1 MRGRYPALCL
11 MLALALTGCGK
22 RQSVDQHAPASGPA
36 TAPAAAA
43 PRGGGAEQKAAEQAS
58 DQPSKITRM
67 NEDGSETVEDVP
79 SDSGVHNPLL
89 AAVAST
95 IAVSTSTASAATVSN
110 SWQDGV
116 NYTRIVPAQPTEAP
130 AGQVEVL
137 EFFWY
142 ACPHCYALDPLVES
156 WKKTKP
162 AYITFTRVHVLW
174 SEGHRSLAR
183 LFYTLDSM
191 GKLDQLHAEI
201 FREIHVNNNPLIAA
215 NPNDAAES
223 ERIQSAFVRRFGI
236 SESDFRNA
244 YHSMPVDLALQRA
257 DQLVERYRV
266 DAVPRFV
273 VNGKYIADVASA
285 GTPERLI
292 SLVGDL
298 AAQEHKR

>member
-11 MLALALTGCGK
+11 VLALVLTGCGK
-22 RQSVDQHAPASGPA
+22 RQSADQHAPASRPA
-36 TAPAAAA
+36 AASAPAAVA
-43 PRGGGAEQKAAEQAS
+43 PHNGPAQQNAAEQAG

-95 IAVSTSTASAATVSN
+95 IAVSTSTAAAATVSN

-116 NYTRIVPAQPTEAP
+116 NYTRIVPAQPTAAP

-162 AYITFTRVHVLW
+162 AYVSFSRVHVLW
-174 SEGHRSLAR
+174 SEGHRSL
-183 LFYTLDSM
+183 
-191 GKLDQLHAEI
+191 EI
-201 FREIHVNNNPLIAA
+201 GR
-215 NPNDAAES
+215 
-223 ERIQSAFVRRFGI
+223 
-236 SESDFRNA
+236 
-244 YHSMPVDLALQRA
+244 
-257 DQLVERYRV
+257 
-266 DAVPRFV
+266 
-273 VNGKYIADVASA
+273 
-285 GTPERLI
+285 
-292 SLVGDL
+292 
-298 AAQEHKR
+298 